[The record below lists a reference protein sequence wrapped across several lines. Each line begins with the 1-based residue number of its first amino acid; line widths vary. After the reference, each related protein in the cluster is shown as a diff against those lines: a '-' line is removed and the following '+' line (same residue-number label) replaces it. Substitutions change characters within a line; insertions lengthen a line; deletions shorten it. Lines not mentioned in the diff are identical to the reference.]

1 MPPTERIAIRL
12 ASPRGYLNIKPV
24 RQILSSLML
33 RTTTRRELI
42 APVSREAQRVGRIV
56 SDALVD
62 GVHRQYVRI

>member
-1 MPPTERIAIRL
+1 MPLLSVSQSISLPAGLFEQ
-12 ASPRGYLNIKPV
+12 KPV

-56 SDALVD
+56 SDALV
-62 GVHRQYVRI
+62 GEFIANTSEI

>member
-12 ASPRGYLNIKPV
+12 ASRRGYLNKT
-24 RQILSSLML
+24 RATNSLFSYAAYYN
-33 RTTTRRELI
+33 LI